1 MKRIKCS
8 VLLAWSIGFASLGN
22 GQPAFFSSCA
32 YDTGNNATLIIPLTA
47 ILEVN
52 GMPLSPG
59 SEVAAF
65 TPDSLC
71 AGVAIWDGVQPLVL
85 TLWGDDPFITPDT
98 KEGFAPGDT
107 IQLAVWD
114 KVSGRHFHRANGRF
128 TVRYASGDILSD
140 NGHYQPDALYRI
152 DVLTIHPIEPTHTVL
167 QDNQLPTSAHLLP
180 PYPNPFGRET
190 TLVIALPHPTYV
202 HLAVYTL
209 TGQEIA
215 RLAEG
220 PLPAG
225 THNIAWHPKELAA
238 GLYLVHLTTNQTV
251 QSRLVSYIP

>member
-22 GQPAFFSSCA
+22 GQPAFFSNCA

-47 ILEVN
+47 TLEVN

-114 KVSGRHFHRANGRF
+114 KASGRHFHRANGRF
-128 TVRYASGDILSD
+128 DVRYASGDILSD

-152 DVLTIHPIEPTHTVL
+152 DVLTVHPIAPTAL
-167 QDNQLPTSAHLLP
+167 QADQLPTGAYLHP
-180 PYPNPFGRET
+180 PYPNPFRRQT
-190 TLVIALPHPTYV
+190 TLAMVLPQPMHV

-209 TGQEIA
+209 AGQEIA

-225 THNIAWHPKELAA
+225 IHYISWHPKQLAA
-238 GLYLVHLTTNQTV
+238 GLYLLRLTTNQTAHA
-251 QSRLVSYIP
+251 LLLSYSP